1 MQRLCNK
8 TFGNEPADLDV
19 IDGVTRMHNPG
30 LVVASLAVAGL
41 LLGACGGAPGAPVP
55 AGSSAPADPLT
66 GPASGAPTATPTA
79 PTTPPP
85 GTEVNPGEPPPRPD
99 NKAPGSGKPAAPM
112 TLTGVVTSGVEP
124 GCILLNGFL
133 LIGGPRET
141 LRAGAKVTVTGRIQ
155 VGLLSTCQQGTP
167 FVVEAAMREE

>member
-1 MQRLCNK
+1 
-8 TFGNEPADLDV
+8 
-19 IDGVTRMHNPG
+19 MHNPG

-41 LLGACGGAPGAPVP
+41 LLGACGGAPSAPVP
-55 AGSSAPADPLT
+55 AGSSAPADP
-66 GPASGAPTATPTA
+66 ASGAPTTAPPAPATPTA
-79 PTTPPP
+79 PPPP
-85 GTEVNPGEPPPRPD
+85 ATEVNPGEPPQQPD

-167 FVVEAAMREE
+167 FVVETAALA